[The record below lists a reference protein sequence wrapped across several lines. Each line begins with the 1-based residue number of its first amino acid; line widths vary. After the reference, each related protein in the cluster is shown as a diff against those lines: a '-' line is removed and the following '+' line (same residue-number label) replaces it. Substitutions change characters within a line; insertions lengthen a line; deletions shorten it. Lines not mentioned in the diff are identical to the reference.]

1 MKKMTGIF
9 ALICALSCMT
19 GCNSND
25 IATANAASDNV
36 QITVVTAS
44 AATTAPTTATSA
56 VLTTAAATASSGI
69 AQTTAAATVSSAAA
83 KTTAATTVS
92 SAAAKT
98 TAATTVS
105 SAAAKTTAAKAVTT
119 AAQKNTETACTV
131 SGHVWFMVDD
141 IITEY
146 AGKKL
151 DEGIVV
157 FKMFQC
163 SSELMTL
170 PLDVCSKMQKGGQ
183 YTIEF
188 NDAKISD
195 PTSFLYVYNGED
207 GPTQFCDYGRLLTNY
222 GKLGTVRKEKSGE
235 QGLDC
240 DEITWKGLPADAKL
254 KEWAG
259 LNDIKP
265 ENFTAEFVDGFF
277 DNPEG
282 DSYDTLVLMRDG
294 KPVLGRTQLD
304 SKDLVPGK
312 RYQFSVT
319 TDDTFWGINAIKPVD

>member
-19 GCNSND
+19 GCNSNQ
-25 IATANAASDNV
+25 TSVASSN
-36 QITVVTAS
+36 
-44 AATTAPTTATSA
+44 TAPVTVMTA
-56 VLTTAAATASSGI
+56 
-69 AQTTAAATVSSAAA
+69 AQTTAATTVSQTTAATLASSVAAQTTAATTASSAAKTTAALTASSAA

-92 SAAAKT
+92 T
-98 TAATTVS
+98 
-105 SAAAKTTAAKAVTT
+105 AAAKTTAAKAVTPT
-119 AAQKNTETACTV
+119 AKKNTEDAFTV

-188 NDAKISD
+188 NDAKISNPAD
-195 PTSFLYVYNGED
+195 FLYVYD
-207 GPTQFCDYGRLLTNY
+207 GVDGVTQFCDYGGLLEHY
-222 GKLGTVRKEKSGE
+222 AKLGTVRKEKPGE

-240 DEITWKGLPADAKL
+240 DEITWKNLPADIKL
-254 KEWAG
+254 NEWVG
-259 LNDIKP
+259 VNDIKP
-265 ENFTAEFVDGFF
+265 ETFTAEFVDGYF

-282 DSYDTLVLMRDG
+282 TSYDTLVLMRDG

-304 SKDLVPGK
+304 TKDLVPGK
-312 RYQFSVT
+312 QYQFTVT
-319 TDDTFWGINAIKPVD
+319 KDDPFWGINVIKPVDGTK